1 MHFMLSNQEVQM
13 LDTVLD
19 LSQLEEQLG
28 SCLTDE
34 NCKRIKLH
42 ISFLKRLLLRYSVL
56 RSHCQSLIQDVNSL
70 FRDDYWL
77 KLEIQAQHI
86 EPEDDVLF
94 RRCLFHFATA
104 LTKVNSRPSTVFVF
118 DTNIDLLHWYRKSF
132 RLGKELNDAIS
143 AWNKRST
150 LARTTTRSDAQKAQK
165 CLQLLCEAAPSIAE
179 QLCEHGLLWFNSTIH
194 FRQIFNEYP
203 IKDKHCVL
211 QSALFS
217 VLEAYQPNH
226 FQVISITIND
236 KSVDVSDLNDIEPL
250 LVEQLQAL
258 ANSDKFRG
266 KLEHDVTSM
275 TIRFFGIINSIKKIS
290 VKFAEKLQVHGLD
303 SFEHDGF
310 ELLKEAKKILRRDE
324 FSELIGILDLHLGYK
339 ILRQDYIEHL
349 LPFYFEKEKKYRLI
363 DYGDVASK
371 CPEIMAEIEQIHK
384 SETELLPEKNYDM
397 ETLHTRFSKLKRVI
411 LKYIAP
417 TFKDELSKHGVSC
430 LGMKN
435 NRIQKAVFQ
444 QLQSD
449 VKAKVISVRSGTSYT
464 EAIRWLMSITGQQ
477 VVEAFKISLKRHQR
491 HARRAKMEDLYSDDE
506 LRELIFYIEKGIKET
521 DNVKQLLALYFA
533 RIQVKS
539 CWNTSPMTD
548 IELSDIA
555 DVALP
560 TAKKSITLL
569 IQKPRKGYDI
579 DTYSLDG
586 RTVNSVMRDIVYVK
600 DTLTHGYRHLGDQH
614 TQNYLFIFK
623 EKTNVSRLL
632 AGNIIAHI
640 KSILNRLGCT
650 VNYDSMRIRKNG
662 ANHLYREV
670 AKQMRAYE
678 SAKLHTFDTFIKHYQ
693 RVSEEKT
700 QQTLHTAV
708 DVMQRYFTGR
718 EIDPEIKVL
727 MVDDGSTQKT
737 PIGECAS
744 QGNDAEA
751 SQYSKEHRHLSG
763 SKDNGWCSD
772 FLACVWC
779 KHFRTVADPEH
790 VWQLLSYRDYVLVD
804 MAASISDIENNEF
817 QQDAITALHQRV
829 DDILDQVATKKPI
842 AVTKGKEL
850 MAKNGMHPFWAFAV
864 TSVKSAGDIL

>member
-1 MHFMLSNQEVQM
+1 MLNTE
-13 LDTVLD
+13 LD
-19 LSQLEEQLG
+19 LSQLEEQLS
-28 SCLTDE
+28 SCFTDE
-34 NCKRIKLH
+34 NRKRIKLH
-42 ISFLKRLLLRYSVL
+42 IRLLKQLLLRHSVL
-56 RSHCQSLIQDVNSL
+56 RNHCQSLMQDVNSL
-70 FRDDYWL
+70 FYKDYWL
-77 KLEIQAQHI
+77 KLEILAQNI

-104 LTKVNSRPSTVFVF
+104 LTKVSSRPSTVFVF

-143 AWNKRST
+143 TWDKRST
-150 LARTTTRSDAQKAQK
+150 LARATTRSDAQKAQK
-165 CLQLLCEAAPSIAE
+165 CLHLLCETAPSIAE
-179 QLCEHGLLWFNSTIH
+179 QLCEHGLLWFNSAIH

-203 IKDKHCVL
+203 IKDKHRVR

-226 FQVISITIND
+226 FQVINISIND
-236 KSVDVSDLNDIEPL
+236 KSVDVTDLSAIEPL
-250 LVEQLQAL
+250 LVEQLQEL
-258 ANSDKFRG
+258 ANSDKFKG
-266 KLEHDVTSM
+266 ELEHDVVSM
-275 TIRFFGIINSIKKIS
+275 TRRFIAVVSSIRI
-290 VKFAEKLQVHGLD
+290 VAEKNKSALVDEGLD
-303 SFEHDGF
+303 GF
-310 ELLKEAKKILRRDE
+310 KKDEFALLKKVKALLRRDQ
-324 FSELIGILDLHLGYK
+324 FTELLLLLELYFGHAIH
-339 ILRQDYIEHL
+339 RHDYVEHL

-371 CPEIMAEIEQIHK
+371 CPEIMVEIEQIHK
-384 SETELLPEKNYDM
+384 SETELLSEKNYDM
-397 ETLHTRFSKLKRVI
+397 ETLHTRFSKLKRLI
-411 LKYIAP
+411 LKYIVPA
-417 TFKDELSKHGVSC
+417 FKGELTSYGISC
-430 LGMKN
+430 LSMKK

-449 VKAKVISVRSGTSYT
+449 VKTKVISVRSGTSYM

-477 VVEAFKISLKRHQR
+477 VVEAFKISFKRHQR
-491 HARRAKMEDLYSDDE
+491 HARRTKIEDLYSDAE

-539 CWNTSPMTD
+539 CWNTSPMTN
-548 IELSDIA
+548 IEISDIA

-569 IQKPRKGYDI
+569 IQKPRKGYDS

-586 RTVNSVMRDIVYVK
+586 RTVNSVMRDVVYVK
-600 DTLTHGYRHLGDQH
+600 DTLTHGYRHLADKH

-623 EKTNVSRLL
+623 EKTNVSRVL
-632 AGNIIAHI
+632 AVNIIAHI

-693 RVSEEKT
+693 RVSEQKT

-708 DVMQRYFTGR
+708 DVMHRYFTGR

-737 PIGECAS
+737 PTGVCAS

-751 SQYSKEHRHLSG
+751 SRYSKEHRYLSG
-763 SKDNGWCSD
+763 NKKAEWCSD

-790 VWQLLSYRDYVLVD
+790 VWQLLSYRDYVLAD
-804 MAASISDIENNEF
+804 MSASISDIENNDF
-817 QQDAITALHQRV
+817 QQEAIAALHQRV
-829 DDILDQVATKKPI
+829 DDILEQVAIKNPM

-850 MAKNGMHPFWAFAV
+850 MAEKGMHPFWAFAI
-864 TSVKSAGDIL
+864 TSVKNVGDML

>member
-1 MHFMLSNQEVQM
+1 M

-28 SCLTDE
+28 RCLTDE

-42 ISFLKRLLLRYSVL
+42 ISFLKRLLLRHSEL
-56 RSHCQSLIQDVNSL
+56 RNHCQSLIQDVNSL

-143 AWNKRST
+143 AWDKRST

-165 CLQLLCEAAPSIAE
+165 CLQLLCEAAPSVAE
-179 QLCEHGLLWFNSTIH
+179 QLCEHGLLWFNSTMH

-217 VLEAYQPNH
+217 VLEAYQPDH
-226 FQVISITIND
+226 FHVISITIND
-236 KSVDVSDLNDIEPL
+236 KSIDVTDLNDIEPL

-258 ANSDKFRG
+258 ANSDKFKG
-266 KLEHDVTSM
+266 ELEHDVVSM
-275 TIRFFGIINSIKKIS
+275 TRRFIAVVSSIRM
-290 VKFAEKLQVHGLD
+290 VAEKVKCALVDEGLD
-303 SFEHDGF
+303 GF
-310 ELLKEAKKILRRDE
+310 KKDEFALLKEAKTLLRRDQ
-324 FSELIGILDLHLGYK
+324 FTELLLLLELHFGHE
-339 ILRQDYIEHL
+339 IHRHDYVDHL

-363 DYGDVASK
+363 DYSDFASK

-397 ETLHTRFSKLKRVI
+397 ETLHTRFSKLKRLI
-411 LKYIAP
+411 LKYIVP
-417 TFKDELSKHGVSC
+417 TFKDELASHGISC
-430 LGMKN
+430 LSMKK

-449 VKAKVISVRSGTSYT
+449 VKTKVISVRSGTSYT

-491 HARRAKMEDLYSDDE
+491 HARRTKMEDLYTDDE

-600 DTLTHGYRHLGDQH
+600 DTLTHRYRNLGDQH

-623 EKTNVSRLL
+623 AKTNVSRVL

-718 EIDPEIKVL
+718 EIAPEIKVL

-737 PIGECAS
+737 PTGECAS

-751 SQYSKEHRHLSG
+751 SQYAKEHRHLSG
-763 SKDNGWCSD
+763 GKENGWCSD

-790 VWQLLSYRDYVLVD
+790 VWQLLSYRDYVLAD
-804 MAASISDIENNEF
+804 MSASISDIENNEF
-817 QQDAITALHQRV
+817 QQEAITALHQRV
-829 DDILDQVATKKPI
+829 DDILEQVAIKNPK

-850 MAKNGMHPFWAFAV
+850 MAEKGMHPFWAFAV
-864 TSVKSAGDIL
+864 TSVKNVGDIL

>member
-1 MHFMLSNQEVQM
+1 MLSNQEVQM

-34 NCKRIKLH
+34 NCKRIKQH
-42 ISFLKRLLLRYSVL
+42 IGFLKRLLLRYTVL

-70 FRDDYWL
+70 FHDDYWL

-86 EPEDDVLF
+86 EPADDVLF

-104 LTKVNSRPSTVFVF
+104 LTKINSRPSTVLVF

-132 RLGKELNDAIS
+132 RLGKELNDAIG
-143 AWNKRST
+143 AWDKRST
-150 LARTTTRSDAQKAQK
+150 LARSTTLSNAQMAQK
-165 CLQLLCEAAPSIAE
+165 CLQLLCEAAPSVAE
-179 QLCEHGLLWFNSTIH
+179 QLCEHGLLWFNSTMH
-194 FRQIFNEYP
+194 FRQVFNEYP

-217 VLEAYQPNH
+217 VLSAFKPDH
-226 FQVISITIND
+226 FQVIRITIND
-236 KSVDVSDLNDIEPL
+236 KCIDVTDLNDIEPL

-258 ANSDKFRG
+258 ANSDKFKG
-266 KLEHDVTSM
+266 ELEHDVASM
-275 TIRFFGIINSIKKIS
+275 TRRFVAVVSSIRIVADKNKCAF
-290 VKFAEKLQVHGLD
+290 VDEGLD
-303 SFEHDGF
+303 GF
-310 ELLKEAKKILRRDE
+310 KKDNFALLKKAKAILKGPQ
-324 FSELIGILDLHLGYK
+324 FSELLLLLEQHLEHEVH
-339 ILRQDYIEHL
+339 RNDYADH
-349 LPFYFEKEKKYRLI
+349 FFSFHFVKQNKYRLL
-363 DYGDVASK
+363 DYTEIAAV
-371 CPEIMAEIEQIHK
+371 CPEIMAEIAKLHK
-384 SETELLPEKNYDM
+384 SETELLPEKNYGM
-397 ETLHTRFSKLKRVI
+397 ETLHTRFRKLRTVV
-411 LKYIAP
+411 LNYISP
-417 TFKDELSKHGVSC
+417 NFKNEISEHGLNCLS
-430 LGMKN
+430 MKN

-449 VKAKVISVRSGTSYT
+449 VKSKVISLGSGTSYT
-464 EAIRWLMSITGQQ
+464 QVIRWVMLITGQQ
-477 VVEAFKISLKRHQR
+477 VVEAYKISQKRHQR
-491 HARRAKMEDLYSDDE
+491 HAKRMKIEDLYSDDE
-506 LRELIFYIEKGIKET
+506 LRELIFYIEKGIEET
-521 DNVKQLLALYFA
+521 DNDKQRLALYFA
-533 RIQVKS
+533 RIQMKS

-548 IELSDIA
+548 IELSDIV
-555 DVALP
+555 DIALP
-560 TAKKSITLL
+560 TAKKGITLL
-569 IQKPRKGYDI
+569 IQKPRKGYEI

-600 DTLTHGYRHLGDQH
+600 DTLTHSYRHLADQN

-623 EKTNVSRLL
+623 EKTNVSRVL
-632 AGNIIAHI
+632 AVNIISHI
-640 KSILNRLGCT
+640 KRILNRLGCT

-678 SAKLHTFDTFIKHYQ
+678 SVKLHTYDTFIKHYQ

-718 EIDPEIKVL
+718 EIDPQIKVL
-727 MVDDGSTQKT
+727 MIDDGSTQKT
-737 PIGECAS
+737 PTGECTS

-751 SQYSKEHRHLSG
+751 SQYGKEHRHLSG
-763 SKDNGWCSD
+763 SKKDAWCSD

-829 DDILDQVATKKPI
+829 DDILDQIATKSPI

-864 TSVKSAGDIL
+864 TSVKTVGDIL

>member
-1 MHFMLSNQEVQM
+1 M

-28 SCLTDE
+28 RCLTDE

-42 ISFLKRLLLRYSVL
+42 ISFLKRLLLRHSEL
-56 RSHCQSLIQDVNSL
+56 RNHCQSLIQDVNSL

-104 LTKVNSRPSTVFVF
+104 IAKVNSRPSTVFVF

-132 RLGKELNDAIS
+132 RLGRELNDVIS
-143 AWNKRST
+143 AWDKRST

-165 CLQLLCEAAPSIAE
+165 CLQLLCEAAPSVAE
-179 QLCEHGLLWFNSTIH
+179 QLCEHGLLWFNSTMH

-217 VLEAYQPNH
+217 VLEAYQPDH
-226 FQVISITIND
+226 FQVVRVTIND
-236 KSVDVSDLNDIEPL
+236 KTIDVTDLNDIEPL

-258 ANSDKFRG
+258 ANSDKFKG
-266 KLEHDVTSM
+266 ELEHDVASM
-275 TIRFFGIINSIKKIS
+275 TVRFFGIINSIKKIS
-290 VKFAEKLQVHGLD
+290 VKFAEKLKVHSLD
-303 SFEHDGF
+303 SFEHNSF
-310 ELLKEAKKILRRDE
+310 ELIKEAKNVLRRDE
-324 FSELIGILDLHLGYK
+324 FSEFLGGLELHLGYK
-339 ILRQDYIEHL
+339 ILRQYYIEHL

-363 DYGDVASK
+363 DYRDVAST
-371 CPEIMAEIEQIHK
+371 CPEIMAEIERIHK

-397 ETLHTRFSKLKRVI
+397 ETLHTRFSKLKRLI

-417 TFKDELSKHGVSC
+417 TFKDELSIHGISC
-430 LGMKN
+430 LGMKK

-600 DTLTHGYRHLGDQH
+600 DTLTHGYRNLGDQH

-623 EKTNVSRLL
+623 EKTNVSRVL

-718 EIDPEIKVL
+718 EIDPDIKVL

-737 PIGECAS
+737 PTGECAS

-751 SQYSKEHRHLSG
+751 SQYGKEHRHLSG
-763 SKDNGWCSD
+763 GKENGWCSD

-790 VWQLLSYRDYVLVD
+790 VWQLLSYRDYVLAD
-804 MAASISDIENNEF
+804 MSASISDIENNEF
-817 QQDAITALHQRV
+817 QQEAITALHQRV
-829 DDILDQVATKKPI
+829 DDILEQVAIKNPK

-850 MAKNGMHPFWAFAV
+850 MAEKGMHPFWAFAV
-864 TSVKSAGDIL
+864 TSVKNVGDIL

>member
-1 MHFMLSNQEVQM
+1 M

>member
-1 MHFMLSNQEVQM
+1 MPSNQEMPM
-13 LDTVLD
+13 LDTVID
-19 LSQLEEQLG
+19 LSPLEEQL
-28 SCLTDE
+28 SSYLTNE
-34 NCKRIKLH
+34 NSKRIKLH
-42 ISFLKRLLLRYSVL
+42 VSFLKRLLHRHSVL
-56 RSHCQSLIQDVNSL
+56 RNHCHSLLQDVHSL

-77 KLEIQAQHI
+77 KLEVLAQSIPHK
-86 EPEDDVLF
+86 DDLMF
-94 RRCLFHFATA
+94 RVCLFHFASA
-104 LTKVNSRPSTVFVF
+104 ITKANSRPSSVFVF
-118 DTNIDLLHWYRKSF
+118 DTNIDLLHWYRKNF
-132 RLGKELNDAIS
+132 GLGKELNDAIS

-150 LARTTTRSDAQKAQK
+150 LARSTTRSDAQKAQK
-165 CLQLLCEAAPSIAE
+165 CLKLLCEAAPSIAE
-179 QLCEHGLLWFNSTIH
+179 QVCEHGLLWFNSTMH

-217 VLEAYQPNH
+217 VLEAYQPDH
-226 FQVISITIND
+226 FRVISITIND
-236 KSVDVSDLNDIEPL
+236 KSVDVTDLHDIDPL

-266 KLEHDVTSM
+266 KLEHDVVSM
-275 TIRFFGIINSIKKIS
+275 TRRFIAVVSSIRIVADKNKCAL
-290 VKFAEKLQVHGLD
+290 VDEGLD
-303 SFEHDGF
+303 GF
-310 ELLKEAKKILRRDE
+310 KKDEFTLLKEAKALLRRE
-324 FSELIGILDLHLGYK
+324 QFTELLILLELHFGHE
-339 ILRQDYIEHL
+339 IHRHDYVEHL

-363 DYGDVASK
+363 DYSDVASN

-397 ETLHTRFSKLKRVI
+397 ETLHTRFTKLKRVI

-417 TFKDELSKHGVSC
+417 TFKDELSKYGVSC
-430 LGMKN
+430 LGMKK

-477 VVEAFKISLKRHQR
+477 VVEAFKISFKRHQR

-623 EKTNVSRLL
+623 EKTNVSRVL

-640 KSILNRLGCT
+640 KSILNRFGCT

-662 ANHLYREV
+662 ANHLYRDV

-693 RVSEEKT
+693 RVSEQKT

-708 DVMQRYFTGR
+708 DVMQRYFMGR
-718 EIDPEIKVL
+718 EINPEIKVL

-737 PIGECAS
+737 PTGECAS
-744 QGNDAEA
+744 HGYDAEA
-751 SQYSKEHRHLSG
+751 SQYGKEHRHLSG
-763 SKDNGWCSD
+763 GKENGWCSD

-790 VWQLLSYRDYVLVD
+790 VWQLLSYRDYVLAD
-804 MAASISDIENNEF
+804 MSASISDIENNEF
-817 QQDAITALHQRV
+817 QQEAITALHQRV
-829 DDILDQVATKKPI
+829 DDILEQVAIKNPK

-850 MAKNGMHPFWAFAV
+850 MAEKGMHPFWAFAV
-864 TSVKSAGDIL
+864 TSVKTVGDIL

>member
-1 MHFMLSNQEVQM
+1 M
-13 LDTVLD
+13 LDAVID
-19 LSQLEEQLG
+19 FSPLEEQL
-28 SCLTDE
+28 SSYLTDE
-34 NCKRIKLH
+34 NSKRIKLH
-42 ISFLKRLLLRYSVL
+42 ISFFKRLLLRHSVL
-56 RSHCQSLIQDVNSL
+56 RNHCHSLLQDVHSL
-70 FRDDYWL
+70 FCNDYWL
-77 KLEIQAQHI
+77 KLEVLAQSIPHK
-86 EPEDDVLF
+86 DDLMF
-94 RRCLFHFATA
+94 RVCLFHFASA
-104 LTKVNSRPSTVFVF
+104 ITKANSRPSSVFVF
-118 DTNIDLLHWYRKSF
+118 DTNIDLLHWYRKNF
-132 RLGKELNDAIS
+132 HLGKELNDAIS

-150 LARTTTRSDAQKAQK
+150 LARSTTRSDAQKAQK
-165 CLQLLCEAAPSIAE
+165 CLKLLCEAAPSIAE
-179 QLCEHGLLWFNSTIH
+179 QVCEHGLLWFT
-194 FRQIFNEYP
+194 
-203 IKDKHCVL
+203 
-211 QSALFS
+211 
-217 VLEAYQPNH
+217 
-226 FQVISITIND
+226 
-236 KSVDVSDLNDIEPL
+236 
-250 LVEQLQAL
+250 
-258 ANSDKFRG
+258 
-266 KLEHDVTSM
+266 
-275 TIRFFGIINSIKKIS
+275 
-290 VKFAEKLQVHGLD
+290 
-303 SFEHDGF
+303 
-310 ELLKEAKKILRRDE
+310 
-324 FSELIGILDLHLGYK
+324 
-339 ILRQDYIEHL
+339 
-349 LPFYFEKEKKYRLI
+349 
-363 DYGDVASK
+363 
-371 CPEIMAEIEQIHK
+371 
-384 SETELLPEKNYDM
+384 
-397 ETLHTRFSKLKRVI
+397 KLKRVI

-417 TFKDELSKHGVSC
+417 TFKDELSKYGVSC
-430 LGMKN
+430 LGMKK

-477 VVEAFKISLKRHQR
+477 VVEAFKISFKRHQR

-623 EKTNVSRLL
+623 EKTNVSRVL

-640 KSILNRLGCT
+640 KSILNRFGCT

-662 ANHLYREV
+662 ANHLYRDV

-693 RVSEEKT
+693 RVSEQKT

-708 DVMQRYFTGR
+708 DVMQRYFMGR

-737 PIGECAS
+737 PTGECAS
-744 QGNDAEA
+744 HGYDAEA
-751 SQYSKEHRHLSG
+751 SQHGKEHRHLSG
-763 SKDNGWCSD
+763 GKENGWCSD

-790 VWQLLSYRDYVLVD
+790 VWQLLSYRDYVLAD
-804 MAASISDIENNEF
+804 MSASISDIENNEF
-817 QQDAITALHQRV
+817 QQEAITALHQRV
-829 DDILDQVATKKPI
+829 DDILEQVAIKNPM

-850 MAKNGMHPFWAFAV
+850 MAEKGMHPFWAFAV
-864 TSVKSAGDIL
+864 TSVKTVGDIL

>member
-1 MHFMLSNQEVQM
+1 M

-28 SCLTDE
+28 RCLTDE

-42 ISFLKRLLLRYSVL
+42 ISFLKRLLLRHSEL
-56 RSHCQSLIQDVNSL
+56 RNHCQSLIQDVNSL

-118 DTNIDLLHWYRKSF
+118 DTNIDLLLWYRKSF

-143 AWNKRST
+143 AWDKRST

-165 CLQLLCEAAPSIAE
+165 CLQLLCEAAPSVAE
-179 QLCEHGLLWFNSTIH
+179 QLCEHGLLWFNSTMH

-217 VLEAYQPNH
+217 VLEAYQPDH
-226 FQVISITIND
+226 FHVISITIND
-236 KSVDVSDLNDIEPL
+236 KSIDVTDLNDIEPL

-258 ANSDKFRG
+258 ANSDKFKG
-266 KLEHDVTSM
+266 ELEHDVVSM
-275 TIRFFGIINSIKKIS
+275 TRRFIAVVSSIRM
-290 VKFAEKLQVHGLD
+290 VAEKNNCALVDEGLD
-303 SFEHDGF
+303 GF
-310 ELLKEAKKILRRDE
+310 KKDEFSLLKEVKALLRRE
-324 FSELIGILDLHLGYK
+324 QFTELLLLLELHFGHE
-339 ILRQDYIEHL
+339 IQRHDYVDHL
-349 LPFYFEKEKKYRLI
+349 LPFYFEKEKMFRHINYYELVKQ
-363 DYGDVASK
+363 
-371 CPEIMAEIEQIHK
+371 CPEIESELLEIHQ
-384 SETELLPEKNYDM
+384 SETELLPEKNYGM
-397 ETLHTRFSKLKRVI
+397 VTLHNRFIKLNRVLMKFVLPDYAEQ
-411 LKYIAP
+411 LK
-417 TFKDELSKHGVSC
+417 KHGFKC
-430 LGMKN
+430 LSLNKN
-435 NRIQKAVFQ
+435 QIQKSVFQ
-444 QLQSD
+444 RIQSD
-449 VKAKVISVRSGTSYT
+449 VKGKKISIKTGACYLET
-464 EAIRWLMSITGQQ
+464 IRWVMAITGQT
-477 VVEAFKISLKRHQR
+477 VVEAYKISYKRYQR
-491 HARRAKMEDLYSDDE
+491 HARRIKIEDLYSDQE
-506 LRELIFYIEKGIKET
+506 LRELIYYIEKGIKET
-521 DNVKQLLALYFA
+521 SNVKQLIALYFA

-548 IELSDIA
+548 IELYDITEIS
-555 DVALP
+555 LP
-560 TAKKSITLL
+560 TAKKSITVL
-569 IQKPRKGYDI
+569 IQKPRKGYDT

-586 RTVNSVMRDIVYVK
+586 RTVNSVMRDIVHVR
-600 DTLTHGYRHLGDQH
+600 DTLTNNYRHLADGH
-614 TQNYLFIFK
+614 TRQYLFISK
-623 EKTNVSRLL
+623 EKTNVSRVL
-632 AGNIIAHI
+632 AGNIIAYI
-640 KSILNRLGCT
+640 KTILKRLGCT
-650 VNYDSMRIRKNG
+650 VDYDSMRIRKNG

-700 QQTLHTAV
+700 QQTLHTAI

-718 EIDPEIKVL
+718 EIDPGIKVL

-737 PIGECAS
+737 PTGECAS

-751 SQYSKEHRHLSG
+751 SQYGKEHRHLSG
-763 SKDNGWCSD
+763 GKENGWCSD

-790 VWQLLSYRDYVLVD
+790 VWQLLSYRDYVLAD
-804 MAASISDIENNEF
+804 MSASISDIENNEF
-817 QQDAITALHQRV
+817 QQEAITALHQRV
-829 DDILDQVATKKPI
+829 DDILEQVAIKNSM

-850 MAKNGMHPFWAFAV
+850 MAERGMHPFWAFAV
-864 TSVKSAGDIL
+864 TSVENVGDIL

>member
-1 MHFMLSNQEVQM
+1 MLINQEVQM

-42 ISFLKRLLLRYSVL
+42 ISFLKRLLLRHSVL
-56 RSHCQSLIQDVNSL
+56 RNHCQSLIQDVNSL

-77 KLEIQAQHI
+77 RLEIQAQHI

-104 LTKVNSRPSTVFVF
+104 LTKVSSRPSTVFVF
-118 DTNIDLLHWYRKSF
+118 DTNIDLLHWHRKSF

-143 AWNKRST
+143 AWDKRST
-150 LARTTTRSDAQKAQK
+150 FARSTTRAIAQRAPK
-165 CLQLLCEAAPSIAE
+165 CLQLLCDCSPSLTK
-179 QLCEHGLLWFNSTIH
+179 QLHEKGLLWFKSTTH
-194 FRQIFNEYP
+194 FRQIFNKYP
-203 IKDKHCVL
+203 IKDKNSIL

-217 VLEAYQPNH
+217 VLKAYQPDH
-226 FQVISITIND
+226 FQVIRITIND
-236 KSVDVSDLNDIEPL
+236 KSIDVTDLNDIEPL
-250 LVEQLQAL
+250 LIEQLQAL
-258 ANSDKFRG
+258 ANSDKFKG
-266 KLEHDVTSM
+266 ELEHDVVSM
-275 TIRFFGIINSIKKIS
+275 TIRFIANLNAIRKVIQSNKLLINGKGLNGFKQNNYQVLKKAKCILS
-290 VKFAEKLQVHGLD
+290 KYQFAELLLLLEQYFGHEVHRHYYVD
-303 SFEHDGF
+303 
-310 ELLKEAKKILRRDE
+310 
-324 FSELIGILDLHLGYK
+324 
-339 ILRQDYIEHL
+339 HL

-363 DYGDVASK
+363 DYGEVASK
-371 CPEIMAEIEQIHK
+371 CPGIMAEIEQIHK

-397 ETLHTRFSKLKRVI
+397 ETLHTRFSKLKRLI
-411 LKYIAP
+411 LKYIVP
-417 TFKDELSKHGVSC
+417 TFKYELASHGIRC
-430 LGMKN
+430 LSIKK
-435 NRIQKAVFQ
+435 NRIQKALFQ

-449 VKAKVISVRSGTSYT
+449 VKTKVISVRSGTSYT
-464 EAIRWLMSITGQQ
+464 EAIRWLMLITGQQ

-491 HARRAKMEDLYSDDE
+491 HARRIKMEDLYSDDE

-521 DNVKQLLALYFA
+521 DNVKKLLALYFA

-560 TAKKSITLL
+560 TAKKSISLL

-579 DTYSLDG
+579 DTYSLNG
-586 RTVNSVMRDIVYVK
+586 RTVNSVMRDIVYIK
-600 DTLTHGYRHLGDQH
+600 DTLTQGYRHLGDQH
-614 TQNYLFIFK
+614 TQKYLFIFK
-623 EKTNVSRLL
+623 EKTNVSRVL

-693 RVSEEKT
+693 RVSEQKT

-727 MVDDGSTQKT
+727 MVDDSSTQKT
-737 PIGECAS
+737 PTGECAS

-751 SQYSKEHRHLSG
+751 SQYGKEHRHLSG
-763 SKDNGWCSD
+763 GKENGWCSD

-779 KHFRTVADPEH
+779 KHFRTVADPQH
-790 VWQLLSYRDYVLVD
+790 VWQLLSYRDYVLAD
-804 MAASISDIENNEF
+804 MSASISDIENNEF
-817 QQDAITALHQRV
+817 QQEAIAALHQRV
-829 DDILDQVATKKPI
+829 DDILEQVAIKNSM
-842 AVTKGKEL
+842 AVAKGKEL
-850 MAKNGMHPFWAFAV
+850 MAERGMHPYWAFAV
-864 TSVKSAGDIL
+864 TSVKNVGDIL

>member
-1 MHFMLSNQEVQM
+1 MLSNQEVQM

-104 LTKVNSRPSTVFVF
+104 LTKTNSKPSTVFVF

-143 AWNKRST
+143 AWDKRST

-165 CLQLLCEAAPSIAE
+165 CLQLLCEAAPSVAE
-179 QLCEHGLLWFNSTIH
+179 QVCEHGLLWFNSTMH

-203 IKDKHCVL
+203 IKDKYCVL

-217 VLEAYQPNH
+217 VLEAYQPDH
-226 FQVISITIND
+226 FQVVIITIND
-236 KSVDVSDLNDIEPL
+236 KSIDVTDLHDIEPL
-250 LVEQLQAL
+250 LVEQLQEL

-266 KLEHDVTSM
+266 KLEHDLISM
-275 TIRFFGIINSIKKIS
+275 TFRFFGIINSIKKIS
-290 VKFAEKLQVHGLD
+290 VKFSEKLQVHGLD

-349 LPFYFEKEKKYRLI
+349 LPFYYEKEKKYRLI
-363 DYGDVASK
+363 DYGEVASK

-579 DTYSLDG
+579 DAYSLDG

-600 DTLTHGYRHLGDQH
+600 DTLTHGYRHLGDEH

-632 AGNIIAHI
+632 AGNIISHI

-737 PIGECAS
+737 PTGECAS

-779 KHFRTVADPEH
+779 KHFRTVADPDH
-790 VWQLLSYRDYVLVD
+790 VWQLLSYRDYVLAD
-804 MAASISDIENNEF
+804 MSASISDIENNEF
-817 QQDAITALHQRV
+817 QQEAINALHQRV
-829 DDILDQVATKKPI
+829 DDILEQVAIKNPM

-850 MAKNGMHPFWAFAV
+850 MAERGIHPFWAFAV
-864 TSVKSAGDIL
+864 TSVKTVGDIL

>member
-1 MHFMLSNQEVQM
+1 M
-13 LDTVLD
+13 LDTVLN

-34 NCKRIKLH
+34 NSKRIKLH
-42 ISFLKRLLLRYSVL
+42 ISFLKRLMLRHSVL
-56 RSHCQSLIQDVNSL
+56 RNHCQSLIQDVNSL

-94 RRCLFHFATA
+94 RRCLFNFATA
-104 LTKVNSRPSTVFVF
+104 LTNVNSKPSTVFVF

-132 RLGKELNDAIS
+132 RLGKELNDAIC
-143 AWNKRST
+143 AWDKRST
-150 LARTTTRSDAQKAQK
+150 LARSTTRSEAQKAQK
-165 CLQLLCEAAPSIAE
+165 CLQLLCKAAPLFTE
-179 QLCEHGLLWFNSTIH
+179 QLYVHGLLWFNSTMH

-203 IKDKHCVL
+203 IKDKYCVL

-217 VLEAYQPNH
+217 VLEAYQPEH
-226 FQVISITIND
+226 FQVVIITIND
-236 KSVDVSDLNDIEPL
+236 KSLDVTDLNDIEPV

-258 ANSDKFRG
+258 ANSEKFRG
-266 KLEHDVTSM
+266 KLEHDVVSM
-275 TIRFFGIINSIKKIS
+275 TRRFIAIVSSIRI
-290 VKFAEKLQVHGLD
+290 VAENNKCALVDEGLD
-303 SFEHDGF
+303 RFKKDEF
-310 ELLKEAKKILRRDE
+310 ALLKEAKTLLRRDQ
-324 FSELIGILDLHLGYK
+324 FTELLILLELHFGHE
-339 ILRQDYIEHL
+339 IHRHDYVDHL
-349 LPFYFEKEKKYRLI
+349 LPFYFENNKNYRLI
-363 DYGDVASK
+363 DYQDVFYL
-371 CPEIMAEIEQIHK
+371 CPEIKAEIEQIHK
-384 SETELLPEKNYDM
+384 SETDLLPEKNYDM
-397 ETLHTRFSKLKRVI
+397 ETLHTRFAKLKRVI
-411 LKYIAP
+411 LRYIAP
-417 TFKDELSKHGVSC
+417 TFKDELSTHGVSC
-430 LGMKN
+430 LSMKN

-444 QLQSD
+444 GLQSD
-449 VKAKVISVRSGTSYT
+449 VKAKVISVRSGTSFT

-477 VVEAFKISLKRHQR
+477 VVEAYKISLKRHQR
-491 HARRAKMEDLYSDDE
+491 HARRTKIEDLYNDDE

-600 DTLTHGYRHLGDQH
+600 DILTQEYRHLGEQH
-614 TQNYLFIFK
+614 VQNYLFIFK
-623 EKTNVSRLL
+623 EKTNVSRVV
-632 AGNIIAHI
+632 AVNIIAHI
-640 KSILNRLGCT
+640 KSILNRLGCK

-662 ANHLYREV
+662 TNHLYREI

-737 PIGECAS
+737 PTGECTS

-751 SQYSKEHRHLSG
+751 SQYGKEHRHLSG

-790 VWQLLSYRDYVLVD
+790 VWQLLSYRDYVLAD

-817 QQDAITALHQRV
+817 QQEAITALHQRV
-829 DDILDQVATKKPI
+829 DDILEQVTIKNPT

-850 MAKNGMHPFWAFAV
+850 MAERGMHPFWAFAV
-864 TSVKSAGDIL
+864 TSVKTVGDIV

>member
-1 MHFMLSNQEVQM
+1 M

-28 SCLTDE
+28 RCLTDE
-34 NCKRIKLH
+34 NCKKRIKLH

-104 LTKVNSRPSTVFVF
+104 LTKINSRPSTVSVF

-132 RLGKELNDAIS
+132 RLGKELNDAIA
-143 AWNKRST
+143 AWDKRST
-150 LARTTTRSDAQKAQK
+150 LARSTTLSNAQMAQK
-165 CLQLLCEAAPSIAE
+165 CLQLLCEASPSVAE
-179 QLCEHGLLWFNSTIH
+179 QLNEYGLLWFNSTMH
-194 FRQIFNEYP
+194 FRQVFNEYP

-211 QSALFS
+211 QPALFS
-217 VLEAYQPNH
+217 VLSAFKPDH
-226 FQVISITIND
+226 FQVIRITIND
-236 KSVDVSDLNDIEPL
+236 KCIDVTDLNDIEPL

-258 ANSDKFRG
+258 ANSDKFKG
-266 KLEHDVTSM
+266 ELEHDVVSM
-275 TIRFFGIINSIKKIS
+275 TRRFIAIVSSIRIVADKNKCAF
-290 VKFAEKLQVHGLD
+290 VDEGLD
-303 SFEHDGF
+303 GF
-310 ELLKEAKKILRRDE
+310 KKDEFALLKEAKTLLRRDQ
-324 FSELIGILDLHLGYK
+324 FTELLIVLELHFGHE
-339 ILRQDYIEHL
+339 IHRHDYVDHL
-349 LPFYFEKEKKYRLI
+349 LPFYFEKKRKYRLI
-363 DYGDVASK
+363 DYSDVAST
-371 CPEIMAEIEQIHK
+371 CPEIMSEIERIHK

-397 ETLHTRFSKLKRVI
+397 RTLHTRFTHLKRLI

-417 TFKDELSKHGVSC
+417 TFKDELSKYGVSC

-435 NRIQKAVFQ
+435 NCIQKAVFQ

-449 VKAKVISVRSGTSYT
+449 VKAKVISVSSGTSYMG
-464 EAIRWLMSITGQQ
+464 AMRWLMSITGQQ
-477 VVEAFKISLKRHQR
+477 VVEAFKISFKRYQR

-600 DTLTHGYRHLGDQH
+600 DTLTHGYRHLGDRH
-614 TQNYLFIFK
+614 AQNYLFISK
-623 EKTNVSRLL
+623 EKTNVSRVF

-727 MVDDGSTQKT
+727 MVDDVRAQKT
-737 PIGECAS
+737 PTGECAS

-751 SQYSKEHRHLSG
+751 SQYGKEHRHLSG
-763 SKDNGWCSD
+763 GKENGWCSD

-790 VWQLLSYRDYVLVD
+790 VWQLLSYRDYVLAD
-804 MAASISDIENNEF
+804 MSASISDIENNEF
-817 QQDAITALHQRV
+817 QQEAITALHQRV
-829 DDILDQVATKKPI
+829 DDILEQVAIKNPK

-850 MAKNGMHPFWAFAV
+850 MAEKGIHPFWAFAL
-864 TSVKSAGDIL
+864 TSVKTVGDIL

>member
-1 MHFMLSNQEVQM
+1 M

-28 SCLTDE
+28 RCLTDE

-42 ISFLKRLLLRYSVL
+42 ISFLKRLLLRHSEL
-56 RSHCQSLIQDVNSL
+56 RNHCQSLIQDVNSL

-118 DTNIDLLHWYRKSF
+118 DTNIDLLLWYRKSF

-143 AWNKRST
+143 AWDKRST

-165 CLQLLCEAAPSIAE
+165 CLQLLCEAAPSVAE
-179 QLCEHGLLWFNSTIH
+179 QLCEHGLLWFNSTMH

-217 VLEAYQPNH
+217 VLEAYQPDH
-226 FQVISITIND
+226 FHVISITIND
-236 KSVDVSDLNDIEPL
+236 KSIDVTDLNDIEPL

-258 ANSDKFRG
+258 ANSDKFKG
-266 KLEHDVTSM
+266 ELEHDVVSM
-275 TIRFFGIINSIKKIS
+275 TRRFIAVVSSIRM
-290 VKFAEKLQVHGLD
+290 VAEKVKCALVDEGLD
-303 SFEHDGF
+303 GF
-310 ELLKEAKKILRRDE
+310 KKDEFALLKEAKTLLRRDQ
-324 FSELIGILDLHLGYK
+324 FTELLLLLELHFGHE
-339 ILRQDYIEHL
+339 IHRHDYVDHL

-363 DYGDVASK
+363 DYSDFASK

-397 ETLHTRFSKLKRVI
+397 ETLHTRFSKLKRLI
-411 LKYIAP
+411 LKYIVP
-417 TFKDELSKHGVSC
+417 TFKDELASHGISC
-430 LGMKN
+430 LSMKK

-449 VKAKVISVRSGTSYT
+449 VKTKVISVRSGTSYT

-491 HARRAKMEDLYSDDE
+491 HARRTKMEDLYTDDE

-600 DTLTHGYRHLGDQH
+600 DTLTHRYRNLGDQH

-623 EKTNVSRLL
+623 AKTNVSRVL

-718 EIDPEIKVL
+718 EIDPGIKVL

-737 PIGECAS
+737 PTGECAS

-751 SQYSKEHRHLSG
+751 SQYGKEHRHLSG
-763 SKDNGWCSD
+763 GKENGWCSD

-790 VWQLLSYRDYVLVD
+790 VWQLLSYRDYVLAD
-804 MAASISDIENNEF
+804 MSASISDIENNEF
-817 QQDAITALHQRV
+817 QQEAITALHQRV
-829 DDILDQVATKKPI
+829 DDILEQVAIKNPK

-850 MAKNGMHPFWAFAV
+850 MAEKGMHPFWAFAV
-864 TSVKSAGDIL
+864 TSVKNVGDIL

>member
-1 MHFMLSNQEVQM
+1 M
-13 LDTVLD
+13 LDTVID

-28 SCLTDE
+28 RCLTDE
-34 NCKRIKLH
+34 NCKKRIKLH
-42 ISFLKRLLLRYSVL
+42 ISVLKRLLLRHSVL
-56 RSHCQSLIQDVNSL
+56 RNHCQSLIQDANSL
-70 FRDDYWL
+70 FHDNYWL
-77 KLEIQAQHI
+77 KLEIQAQHV
-86 EPEDDVLF
+86 EQEDDVLF

-104 LTKVNSRPSTVFVF
+104 LARVNSRPSTVFAF

-143 AWNKRST
+143 AFDRPSTVARST
-150 LARTTTRSDAQKAQK
+150 TRRKTQNAQK
-165 CLQLLCEAAPSIAE
+165 CLQLLCEASPSVAE
-179 QLCEHGLLWFNSTIH
+179 QLYEHGLLWFNSTMH

-217 VLEAYQPNH
+217 VLSAYQREQ

-236 KSVDVSDLNDIEPL
+236 KSVDVTDLHDIEPL

-266 KLEHDVTSM
+266 KLEHDVVSITK
-275 TIRFFGIINSIKKIS
+275 RFIAVVSSIQIVADKNKCAF
-290 VKFAEKLQVHGLD
+290 VDEGLD
-303 SFEHDGF
+303 GF
-310 ELLKEAKKILRRDE
+310 KKDEFALLKEAKTLLRRE
-324 FSELIGILDLHLGYK
+324 QFTELLILLELHFGHE
-339 ILRQDYIEHL
+339 IHRHDYVDHL

-363 DYGDVASK
+363 DYSYVAST
-371 CPEIMAEIEQIHK
+371 CPEIMAEIERIHK

-397 ETLHTRFSKLKRVI
+397 ETLHTRFNKLKRVI

-417 TFKDELSKHGVSC
+417 TFKDELSKHGISC
-430 LGMKN
+430 LSMKN

-449 VKAKVISVRSGTSYT
+449 VKTKVISVRSGTSYT
-464 EAIRWLMSITGQQ
+464 EVIRWLMSITDQQ
-477 VVEAFKISLKRHQR
+477 VIEAFKISLKRHQR
-491 HARRAKMEDLYSDDE
+491 HARRTKIEDLYSDDE
-506 LRELIFYIEKGIKET
+506 LRELMFYIEKGIKET

-539 CWNTSPMTD
+539 CWNTSPMAD

-623 EKTNVSRLL
+623 EKTNVSRVL

-640 KSILNRLGCT
+640 RSILNRLGCT

-700 QQTLHTAV
+700 RQTLHTAV

-718 EIDPEIKVL
+718 DIDPEIKVL
-727 MVDDGSTQKT
+727 MIDDGSTQKT
-737 PIGECAS
+737 PTGECAS
-744 QGNDAEA
+744 QGNDTEA
-751 SQYSKEHRHLSG
+751 SQYGKEHRHLSG
-763 SKDNGWCSD
+763 SRENGWCSD

-790 VWQLLSYRDYVLVD
+790 VWQLLSYRDYVLAD
-804 MAASISDIENNEF
+804 MSASISDIENNEF
-817 QQDAITALHQRV
+817 QQEAITALHQRV
-829 DDILDQVATKKPI
+829 DDILEQVAIKNPK

-850 MAKNGMHPFWAFAV
+850 MAVKGMHPFWAFAV
-864 TSVKSAGDIL
+864 TSVNTVGDIL

>member
-1 MHFMLSNQEVQM
+1 M

-19 LSQLEEQLG
+19 LSVLKEQLG

-42 ISFLKRLLLRYSVL
+42 ISFLKRLLLRHSVL
-56 RSHCQSLIQDVNSL
+56 RNQCQSLMQDVNSL

-77 KLEIQAQHI
+77 KLEVLAQNIPH
-86 EPEDDVLF
+86 EDDLMF
-94 RRCLFHFATA
+94 RLCLFHLASA
-104 LTKVNSRPSTVFVF
+104 ITKANSRPSSVFVF

-143 AWNKRST
+143 AWGKRST
-150 LARTTTRSDAQKAQK
+150 LARSTTLSNAQMAQK
-165 CLQLLCEAAPSIAE
+165 CLQLLCKAAPSVAE
-179 QLCEHGLLWFNSTIH
+179 QLCEHGLLWFNSTMH
-194 FRQIFNEYP
+194 FRQVFNEYP

-217 VLEAYQPNH
+217 VLRAYQPEQ
-226 FQVISITIND
+226 FQVFRITIND
-236 KSVDVSDLNDIEPL
+236 KSIDVIDLNDIEPL

-258 ANSDKFRG
+258 AYSDKFKG
-266 KLEHDVTSM
+266 ELEHDVVSM
-275 TIRFFGIINSIKKIS
+275 TSRFKAIVSSIRIVAEKNKCTLVDEGLDGFKKD
-290 VKFAEKLQVHGLD
+290 KFA
-303 SFEHDGF
+303 
-310 ELLKEAKKILRRDE
+310 LLKEAKALLRRGQ
-324 FSELIGILDLHLGYK
+324 FTELLILLELHFGHE
-339 ILRQDYIEHL
+339 IHRHDYVDHL
-349 LPFYFEKEKKYRLI
+349 LPFYFEKEKMFRHINYSELVKQ
-363 DYGDVASK
+363 
-371 CPEIMAEIEQIHK
+371 CPEIESELLEIHH
-384 SETELLPEKNYDM
+384 SETELLPEKNYGM
-397 ETLHTRFSKLKRVI
+397 VTLHNRFIKLNRV
-411 LKYIAP
+411 LVKFVLPDYSEQ
-417 TFKDELSKHGVSC
+417 FKHYGFYCLS
-430 LGMKN
+430 LN
-435 NRIQKAVFQ
+435 RNRIQKSIFQ
-444 QLQSD
+444 RIQSD
-449 VKAKVISVRSGTSYT
+449 VKGKKISIKTGACYFETM
-464 EAIRWLMSITGQQ
+464 RWVMAITGQT
-477 VVEAFKISLKRHQR
+477 VVEAYKISYKRYQR
-491 HARRAKMEDLYSDDE
+491 HARRMKVEDLYSDVE
-506 LRELIFYIEKGIKET
+506 LKELIFYIEKGIKET
-521 DNVKQLLALYFA
+521 DDIKQLIALYFA

-539 CWNTSPMTD
+539 CWNTSPMAD

-555 DVALP
+555 DVELP
-560 TAKKSITLL
+560 TAKKSITVL
-569 IQKPRKGYDI
+569 IQKPRKGYDT

-600 DTLTHGYRHLGDQH
+600 DKLTLGYRHLGDQH
-614 TQNYLFIFK
+614 TQKYLFIFK
-623 EKTNVSRLL
+623 EKANVSRVL

-640 KSILNRLGCT
+640 KRVLNRLGCT

-678 SAKLHTFDTFIKHYQ
+678 SAKLHTYDTFIKHYQ
-693 RVSEEKT
+693 RVGEEKT

-737 PIGECAS
+737 PTGECVS

-751 SQYSKEHRHLSG
+751 SQYGKEHRHLSG

-790 VWQLLSYRDYVLVD
+790 VWQLLSYRDFVLAD

-817 QQDAITALHQRV
+817 QQEAVTALHQRV
-829 DDILDQVATKKPI
+829 DDILEQVAIKNPM

-850 MAKNGMHPFWAFAV
+850 MAERGMHPFWAFAV
-864 TSVKSAGDIL
+864 TSVKTVGDIL

>member
-1 MHFMLSNQEVQM
+1 M

-28 SCLTDE
+28 RCLTDE

-42 ISFLKRLLLRYSVL
+42 ISFLKRLLLRHSEL
-56 RSHCQSLIQDVNSL
+56 RNHCQSLIQDVNSL

-143 AWNKRST
+143 AWDKRST

-165 CLQLLCEAAPSIAE
+165 CLQLLCEAAPSVAE
-179 QLCEHGLLWFNSTIH
+179 QLCEHGLLWFNSTMH

-217 VLEAYQPNH
+217 VLEAYQPDH
-226 FQVISITIND
+226 FHVISITIND
-236 KSVDVSDLNDIEPL
+236 KSIDVTDLNDIEPL

-258 ANSDKFRG
+258 ANSDKFKG
-266 KLEHDVTSM
+266 ELEHDVVSM
-275 TIRFFGIINSIKKIS
+275 TRRFIAVVSSIRM
-290 VKFAEKLQVHGLD
+290 VAEKVKCALVDEGLD
-303 SFEHDGF
+303 GF
-310 ELLKEAKKILRRDE
+310 KKDEFALLKEAKTLLRRDQ
-324 FSELIGILDLHLGYK
+324 FTELLLLLELHFGHE
-339 ILRQDYIEHL
+339 IHRHDYVDHL

-363 DYGDVASK
+363 DYSDFASK

-397 ETLHTRFSKLKRVI
+397 ETLHTRFSKLKRLI
-411 LKYIAP
+411 LKYIVP
-417 TFKDELSKHGVSC
+417 TFKDELASHGISC
-430 LGMKN
+430 LSMKK

-449 VKAKVISVRSGTSYT
+449 VKTKVISVRSGTSYT

-491 HARRAKMEDLYSDDE
+491 HARRTKMEDLYTDDE

-600 DTLTHGYRHLGDQH
+600 DTLTHRYRNLGDQH

-623 EKTNVSRLL
+623 AKTNVSRVL

-737 PIGECAS
+737 PTGECAS

-751 SQYSKEHRHLSG
+751 SQYGKEHRHLSG
-763 SKDNGWCSD
+763 GKENGWCSD

-790 VWQLLSYRDYVLVD
+790 VWQLLSYRDYVLAD
-804 MAASISDIENNEF
+804 MSASISDIENNEF
-817 QQDAITALHQRV
+817 QQEAITALHQRV
-829 DDILDQVATKKPI
+829 DDILEQVAIKNPK

-850 MAKNGMHPFWAFAV
+850 MAEKGMHPFWAFAV
-864 TSVKSAGDIL
+864 TSVKNVGDIL

>member
-1 MHFMLSNQEVQM
+1 M

-28 SCLTDE
+28 RCLTDE

-42 ISFLKRLLLRYSVL
+42 ISFLKRLLLRHSEL
-56 RSHCQSLIQDVNSL
+56 RNHCQSLIQDVNSL

-143 AWNKRST
+143 AWDKRST

-165 CLQLLCEAAPSIAE
+165 CLQLLCEAAPSVAE
-179 QLCEHGLLWFNSTIH
+179 QLCEHGLLWFNSTMH

-217 VLEAYQPNH
+217 VLEAYQPDH
-226 FQVISITIND
+226 FHVISITIND
-236 KSVDVSDLNDIEPL
+236 KSIDVTDLNDIEPL

-258 ANSDKFRG
+258 ANSDKFKG
-266 KLEHDVTSM
+266 ELEHDVVSM
-275 TIRFFGIINSIKKIS
+275 TRRFIAVVSSIRM
-290 VKFAEKLQVHGLD
+290 VAEKVKCALVDEGLD
-303 SFEHDGF
+303 GF
-310 ELLKEAKKILRRDE
+310 KKDEFALLKEAKTLLRRDQ
-324 FSELIGILDLHLGYK
+324 FTELLLLLELHFGHE
-339 ILRQDYIEHL
+339 IHRHDYVDHL

-363 DYGDVASK
+363 DYSDFASK

-397 ETLHTRFSKLKRVI
+397 ETLHTRFSKLKRLI
-411 LKYIAP
+411 LKYIVP
-417 TFKDELSKHGVSC
+417 TFKDELASHGISC
-430 LGMKN
+430 LSMKK

-449 VKAKVISVRSGTSYT
+449 VKTKVISVRSGTSYT

-491 HARRAKMEDLYSDDE
+491 HARRTKMEDLYTDDE

-600 DTLTHGYRHLGDQH
+600 DTLTHRYRNLGDQH

-623 EKTNVSRLL
+623 AKTNVSRVL

-737 PIGECAS
+737 PTGECAS

-751 SQYSKEHRHLSG
+751 SQYAKEHRHLSG
-763 SKDNGWCSD
+763 GKENGWCSD

-790 VWQLLSYRDYVLVD
+790 VWQLLSYRDYVLAD
-804 MAASISDIENNEF
+804 MSASISDIENNEF
-817 QQDAITALHQRV
+817 QQEAITALHQRV
-829 DDILDQVATKKPI
+829 DDILEQVAIKNPK

-850 MAKNGMHPFWAFAV
+850 MAEKGMHPFWAFAV
-864 TSVKSAGDIL
+864 TSVKNVGDIL